1 MCFTRSEASKT
12 NLKTSTC
19 TIPRKEEALALAQL
33 KIRQL
38 KVRQRLHEEEQEIQR
53 KRELMEAEME
63 AEKAEVSLQIYEEE
77 VGEGRRDI
85 DLVISHDE
93 ENWQPPKSQGVA
105 DPGSTSGPLQW
116 IELPLSNHKS
126 LPFHHCPRLI
136 I

>member
-1 MCFTRSEASKT
+1 
-12 NLKTSTC
+12 
-19 TIPRKEEALALAQL
+19 
-33 KIRQL
+33 
-38 KVRQRLHEEEQEIQR
+38 
-53 KRELMEAEME
+53 MEAEME

-77 VGEGRRDI
+77 VGEERRDI

-93 ENWQPPKSQGVA
+93 EHWQPPKSQGVA

-126 LPFHHCPRLI
+126 LPFHHCLRLI